1 LQLLGNIIAR
11 GREDHMA
18 PTCTTSFADADL
30 REISKHIPPHPETW
44 PHVLKHHPISTM
56 VKQEVPVIF
65 VQKIDAQEPYCSIT
79 QPSCLSGAASILF
92 SCKLYTPN
100 SRYQCQNWSECYKVQ
115 ANLIGKHGKKLKMN
129 LSLTP
134 SRKAAVWQVHSDT
147 VLSLLEL
154 SCV

>member
-1 LQLLGNIIAR
+1 
-11 GREDHMA
+11 MA
-18 PTCTTSFADADL
+18 PTCTTSFADTDL
-30 REISKHIPPHPETW
+30 WEICKHIPPHPETW

-56 VKQEVPVIF
+56 VKQEVPVVF
-65 VQKIDAQEPYCSIT
+65 VQKIDPHKPYCSIT

-100 SRYQCQNWSECYKVQ
+100 SRYQSQNWSECHKVQ
-115 ANLIGKHGKKLKMN
+115 ANLIGKHGKKWEMS

-134 SRKAAVWQVHSDT
+134 SRKADVLQVHSDT